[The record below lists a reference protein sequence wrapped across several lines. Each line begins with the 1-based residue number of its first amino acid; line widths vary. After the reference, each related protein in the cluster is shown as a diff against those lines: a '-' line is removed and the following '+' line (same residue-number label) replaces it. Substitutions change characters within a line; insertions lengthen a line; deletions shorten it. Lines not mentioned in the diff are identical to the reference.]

1 MEAWYPADSIV
12 FLSVAAADFRLASKS
27 WAVYRMPLPGRWVVG
42 PAELARGGGGA
53 RSVEAVAKATGRPR
67 AFFSP
72 DTD

>member
-1 MEAWYPADSIV
+1 MRSKLLKHIWRPC
-12 FLSVAAADFRLASKS
+12 FFFRKS
-27 WAVYRMPLPGRWVVG
+27 EISRVSYRWVVG

-53 RSVEAVAKATGRPR
+53 RSVESVAKATGRPR